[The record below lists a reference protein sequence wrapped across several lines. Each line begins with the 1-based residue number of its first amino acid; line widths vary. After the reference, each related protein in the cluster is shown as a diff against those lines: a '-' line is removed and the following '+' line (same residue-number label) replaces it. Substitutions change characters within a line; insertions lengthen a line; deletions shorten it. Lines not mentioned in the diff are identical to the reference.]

1 MEEEKNIGVGSFNII
16 ESLYQPI
23 KDQEKLFGDRK
34 YNFFKENNV
43 DPAELIG
50 IQRDPNAAVVQLNKD
65 DPKNKEVN
73 PLYAKDVY
81 NFIADLPDQALYR
94 LVLGGMNG
102 ARLGV
107 NLLPAFSRLIGA
119 EPGEDRFDDIYK
131 FSQQA
136 DENIK
141 NKITMF
147 KDIYA
152 SAFKAE
158 KGRDPNKASDFV
170 SYIAQDYPY
179 FAPIYSTLDKI
190 GLPKTI
196 SVPLSVGLSSG
207 VAFDPKQQT
216 ADGQSESS
224 FFFDSASIKSLKEFF
239 GALPDTPEGEIFDRA
254 YQAFESTGVAA
265 AIGPI
270 INTALFLK
278 RNVPAFNKAIPGAAV
293 ATGSATAIGEI
304 TDQTIL
310 NPQDETIQNQEPT
323 ILDNVRSGIDQ
334 FGNKLTQIGGA
345 IKKEFSGE
353 AMANPLVKKG
363 VTELAPVFKSTVVE
377 AIEKIPNKA
386 SGDQI
391 IGTLKNIP
399 GVTQQEMKWIG
410 IDDFLKGKPSVT
422 KQEVS
427 DFIQANR
434 LDVNEV
440 MLPRVGGQKKSE
452 DEILEWFKNQNED
465 TGDSAYY
472 AYKDIKNALAENGG
486 VRFDDINYNLIRNA
500 NSAKFTYNTQR
511 LMSDAGLYDEF
522 FYSGEIL
529 PISFFRSEIQ
539 NQYRIGDI
547 YFAKSKKRLT
557 DDERD
562 TLVINF
568 INENADNFRNRH
580 SSDNDYSDVKRL
592 LFSEDDFMMLQDT
605 IKKQGL
611 VMKNEEKIF
620 LNEENLKKFHNEYVI
635 RLNEDHISNR
645 YEFDFKDIEDFVG
658 GFSSTKY
665 GNYTLPGGENYRE
678 LIFTLSKGGQ
688 NVGDNF
694 PLQQGATTKQTVDN
708 VGLETSPHM
717 NIKGEFAHVR
727 FKGRDIAGQRTLTV
741 EELQSDIFQQVKQ
754 ENKKTIRRAKE
765 NAAERITRDQEK
777 LGSFENITERDVL
790 QEAKTEIDDKTIK
803 DFPFKNNWYELVT
816 RRLVRY
822 AADNGFDAIAIPQGK
837 VSASRYFMKG
847 GVPDNIEIVA
857 IPRDKI
863 VYSTTDPFESRIE
876 GNEYIFKTLFKKGN
890 EVLEDRRF
898 IQEGIFNLKET
909 LPKSYENFNSDILD
923 ILNNKYTKKELENK
937 VFSYNINESKFIG
950 TGKGKFEL
958 YDQAIPAYMK
968 KYAKKWN
975 APVVNKELELDQPIK
990 IGNDTYEK
998 INYVVLKITPEMK
1011 RSVQEKSQPLFNIV
1025 LPALSAG
1032 GGAKVISDNME
1043 NNTISNTTKN

>member
-50 IQRDPNAAVVQLNKD
+50 IQRDPNATVVQLNKD
-65 DPKNKEVN
+65 DPKNKEINFEYV
-73 PLYAKDVY
+73 KDVY
-81 NFIADLPDQALYR
+81 NFVADLPDQALYR
-94 LVLGGMNG
+94 LVLGGMN
-102 ARLGV
+102 ATKLGV
-107 NLLPAFSRLIGA
+107 NLLPAFSRLLGS
-119 EPGEDRFDDIYK
+119 EPGEDRFDDMYK

-152 SAFKAE
+152 SAFKTE
-158 KGRDPNKASDFV
+158 KGRDPNKASDFA

-239 GALPDTPEGEIFDRA
+239 GALPNTPEGEVFDRA
-254 YQAFESTGVAA
+254 YQAFETTGVAA

-278 RNVPAFNKAIPGAAV
+278 RNVPAFNKAIPGTAV

-310 NPQDETIQNQEPT
+310 NPQDETMQNQEPT

-334 FGNKLTQIGGA
+334 FGNKLTEIGGA
-345 IKKEFSGE
+345 IKKEFSGS
-353 AMANPLVKKG
+353 AMANPLIKKG
-363 VTELAPVFKSTVVE
+363 VDELAPKLAPVFKSAVVD
-377 AIEKIPNKA
+377 AVEKIPNKA
-386 SGDQI
+386 PGNQI
-391 IGTLKNIP
+391 LGTIKNIQ

-410 IDDFLKGKPSVT
+410 LDDFLKDKPSVT
-422 KQEVS
+422 KQELS

-440 MLPRVGGQKKSE
+440 MLPRTTSTKKSDNE
-452 DEILEWFKNQNED
+452 VLEWFKNQNED

-472 AYKDIKNALAENGG
+472 AYKDIQNALAENGG
-486 VRFDDINYNLIRNA
+486 IRFDDINYNLTK
-500 NSAKFTYNTQR
+500 NSVSRKFNYNTQR
-511 LMSDAGLYDEF
+511 VMSDTGLYDEF
-522 FYSGEIL
+522 FYTGEIL
-529 PISFFRSEIQ
+529 PIEFFRDQIQ

-547 YFAKSKKRLT
+547 YFAKSKRKLT
-557 DDERD
+557 EDEVD
-562 TLVINF
+562 TFIRNF
-568 INENADNFRNRH
+568 ITEEEDNFRYRH
-580 SSDNDYSDVKRL
+580 STDVDYSDVKKL
-592 LFSEDDFMMLQDT
+592 LFSDEDFMMLQDR
-605 IKKQGL
+605 IKKDGL
-611 VMKNEEKIF
+611 KMKNEEKIF
-620 LNEENLKKFHNEYVI
+620 FDEENIKKLHNEYTI
-635 RLNEDHISNR
+635 RLNEDDINNR
-645 YEFDFKDIEDFVG
+645 YEFDFKEIEDFVG
-658 GFSSTKY
+658 GTSSTKY
-665 GNYTLPGGENYRE
+665 GNYTLPGGENYKE

-694 PLQQGATTKQTVDN
+694 PLQQGATTKQTTDKI
-708 VGLETSPHM
+708 GLDTSPHM

-727 FKGRDIAGQRTLTV
+727 FKERDIAGQKTLTV
-741 EELQSDIFQQVKQ
+741 EELQSDIFQAVKQ
-754 ENKKTIRRAKE
+754 ENKRIVRQGTQDAKMVSVAQQ
-765 NAAERITRDQEK
+765 NATGI
-777 LGSFENITERDVL
+777 FENVTEQDILQKAKPFIEDNTIT
-790 QEAKTEIDDKTIK
+790 

-816 RRLVRY
+816 RRLIRY
-822 AADNGFDAIAIPQGK
+822 AADNNFSAIAIPEGRVAAARYGK
-837 VSASRYFMKG
+837 VG
-847 GVPDNIEIVA
+847 GFADNIEISVFRNDSSPNAKPENYAFTVTYNKGSKEIVKRVLRGDA
-857 IPRDKI
+857 IK
-863 VYSTTDPFESRIE
+863 E
-876 GNEYIFKTLFKKGN
+876 
-890 EVLEDRRF
+890 LEKQF
-898 IQEGIFNLKET
+898 
-909 LPKSYENFNSDILD
+909 PKSYENFNSDILD
-923 ILNNKYTKKELENK
+923 ILNNKYTQDELIENSFNYK
-937 VFSYNINESKFIG
+937 LSEKQFIG
-950 TGKGKFEL
+950 EGKGKFEL

-975 APVVNKELELDQPIK
+975 APITTEQVKFREQNE
-990 IGNDTYEK
+990 T
-998 INYVVLKITPEMK
+998 INYTVLKLTPEMK
-1011 RSVQEKSQPLFNIV
+1011 RSVQDKSQPLFNIV

-1043 NNTISNTTKN
+1043 NNTISNPTKN

>member
-50 IQRDPNAAVVQLNKD
+50 IQRDPNATVVQLNKD
-65 DPKNKEVN
+65 DPKNKEINFEYV
-73 PLYAKDVY
+73 KDVY
-81 NFIADLPDQALYR
+81 NFVADLPDQALYR

-102 ARLGV
+102 AKLGV
-107 NLLPAFSRLIGA
+107 NLLPAFSRLLGS
-119 EPGEDRFDDIYK
+119 EPGEDRFDDMYK

-152 SAFKAE
+152 SAFKSE

-239 GALPDTPEGEIFDRA
+239 GALPDTPEGEVFDRA
-254 YQAFESTGVAA
+254 YQAFETTGVAA

-278 RNVPAFNKAIPGAAV
+278 RNVPAFNKAIPGGAV

-310 NPQDETIQNQEPT
+310 NPQNETIQNQEPT

-363 VTELAPVFKSTVVE
+363 VDELVPVFKSAVVD
-377 AIEKIPNKA
+377 AVNKIPNKA
-386 SGDQI
+386 PGDQI
-391 IGTLKNIP
+391 LGTIKNVQGIS
-399 GVTQQEMKWIG
+399 QSEIKWIG
-410 IDDFLKGKPSVT
+410 LDDFLKGKPSVT

-440 MLPRVGGQKKSE
+440 QFPSPLGAADERLPKKTLEQVME
-452 DEILEWFKNQNED
+452 DFEVSNSVQVEDMYMRAKDALEAVNNQRLDNLQ
-465 TGDSAYY
+465 
-472 AYKDIKNALAENGG
+472 YK
-486 VRFDDINYNLIRNA
+486 VTRFDIQNPNGQLIDDRINVQKFMI
-500 NSAKFTYNTQR
+500 NSGLWDDFYERGAESMTSEIFKEKYKNTYTIFAAKFNETKKRISDESLNNLLNDFFDDYNPARTNKGAVDFQE
-511 LMSDAGLYDEF
+511 LILAKDEYLEFESYLKDKNFTIFDYDKNEISDDVLEKFFNEYTIRTNKDGLANYHM
-522 FYSGEIL
+522 
-529 PISFFRSEIQ
+529 ISF
-539 NQYRIGDI
+539 N
-547 YFAKSKKRLT
+547 
-557 DDERD
+557 
-562 TLVINF
+562 
-568 INENADNFRNRH
+568 
-580 SSDNDYSDVKRL
+580 
-592 LFSEDDFMMLQDT
+592 
-605 IKKQGL
+605 
-611 VMKNEEKIF
+611 
-620 LNEENLKKFHNEYVI
+620 
-635 RLNEDHISNR
+635 
-645 YEFDFKDIEDFVG
+645 DIEDALKSGQRETQFGSGDLV
-658 GFSSTKY
+658 
-665 GNYTLPGGENYRE
+665 LPGLENYKE
-678 LIFTLSKGGQ
+678 LIFTLSKGGK
-688 NVGDNF
+688 NVGDDF
-694 PLQQGATTKQTVDN
+694 PLQQGATKQQTVGSLNLD
-708 VGLETSPHM
+708 SSKHF
-717 NIKGEFAHVR
+717 NIPGEFAHVR
-727 FKGRDIAGQRTLTV
+727 FGEKKINGQKTLTV
-741 EELQSDIFQQVKQ
+741 EEMQSDIFQEVKQ
-754 ENKKTIRRAKE
+754 VNKKTK
-765 NAAERITRDQEK
+765 NRIKDINNFKVQSE
-777 LGSFENITERDVL
+777 EITK
-790 QEAKTEIDDKTIK
+790 QEADKLSIDEFKDREIV

-822 AADNGFDAIAIPQGK
+822 AADNGFDAIAIPEGK
-837 VSASRYFMKG
+837 VAAARYYQKG
-847 GVPDNIEIVA
+847 AFVDKLEMRAVTSDKMNEAGYPEYTFFIDEMSGG
-857 IPRDKI
+857 KI
-863 VYSTTDPFESRIE
+863 VQTRS
-876 GNEYIFKTLFKKGN
+876 
-890 EVLEDRRF
+890 
-898 IQEGIFNLKET
+898 LKDAAVYNID
-909 LPKSYENFNSDILD
+909 KSYPKKYQDILADAED
-923 ILNNKYTKKELENK
+923 ILLHKYTAEELKNKSFGYTFDNKE
-937 VFSYNINESKFIG
+937 FI
-950 TGKGKFEL
+950 GKGKGKYEL
-958 YDQAIPAYMK
+958 YDQAIPSYFK

-975 APVVNKELELDQPIK
+975 APIGIEKLNFDEVPITVGDQEFKSVNF
-990 IGNDTYEK
+990 
-998 INYVVLKITPEMK
+998 VVLKITPEMK

-1043 NNTISNTTKN
+1043 NNTISNPTKN

>member
-34 YNFFKENNV
+34 FNFFKENNV

-50 IQRDPNAAVVQLNKD
+50 ITRDPNAAVVQLNKD

-73 PLYAKDVY
+73 PLYAKDIY

-94 LVLGGMNG
+94 LVLGGMN
-102 ARLGV
+102 ATKLGV

-158 KGRDPNKASDFV
+158 KGRDPNKVSDFA

-179 FAPIYSTLDKI
+179 YAPIYSTLDKI

-196 SVPLSVGLSSG
+196 SIPLSVGLSSG
-207 VAFDPKQQT
+207 IAFDPKEQT

-254 YQAFESTGVAA
+254 YQAFETTGVAA

-278 RNVPAFNKAIPGAAV
+278 RNVPAFNKAIPGGAV

-310 NPQDETIQNQEPT
+310 NPKDETIENQGPT
-323 ILDNVRSGIDQ
+323 ILDNVKSGIDQ

-363 VTELAPVFKSTVVE
+363 ATELAPVFKSAVVD

-386 SGDQI
+386 PGDQI
-391 IGTLKNIP
+391 LGTIKNIP

-410 IDDFLKGKPSVT
+410 LDDFLKGKPLVT

-440 MLPRVGGQKKSE
+440 QFPKKATGEESKTV
-452 DEILEWFKNQNED
+452 DELEKLLEPHTDYASSAVYEYTNIKEALQNNLDVRYDTIPFIKKGSQRNSAEYPVKIGVNEFMDKAGLWDSIYETGEVESLGYFRKNFKNVYRIDSLRKNGQILDDNIIKSYYDEARSTDAINPNRNFEYYDDADFSRIIFSEEEFIGFKNYLKSQNV
-465 TGDSAYY
+465 G
-472 AYKDIKNALAENGG
+472 
-486 VRFDDINYNLIRNA
+486 INQ
-500 NSAKFTYNTQR
+500 FTT
-511 LMSDAGLYDEF
+511 LKMSDNFVDK
-522 FYSGEIL
+522 
-529 PISFFRSEIQ
+529 
-539 NQYRIGDI
+539 I
-547 YFAKSKKRLT
+547 Y
-557 DDERD
+557 
-562 TLVINF
+562 
-568 INENADNFRNRH
+568 
-580 SSDNDYSDVKRL
+580 
-592 LFSEDDFMMLQDT
+592 
-605 IKKQGL
+605 
-611 VMKNEEKIF
+611 
-620 LNEENLKKFHNEYVI
+620 NEYVI
-635 RLNEDHISNR
+635 RASNENLEKFNID
-645 YEFDFKDIEDFVG
+645 FDFIQSIDG
-658 GFSSTKY
+658 GGSATKF
-665 GNYTLPGGENYRE
+665 GQYTLPGGRDYKE
-678 LIFTLSKGGQ
+678 LVFTLSKGGK
-688 NVGDNF
+688 NVGFDF
-694 PLQQGATTKQTVDN
+694 PLEQGATKSQTARELGIPTTK
-708 VGLETSPHM
+708 HM
-717 NIKGEFAHVR
+717 NVMGEFAHVR
-727 FKGRDIAGQRTLTV
+727 FKTRNINGQKTLSV
-741 EELQSDIFQQVKQ
+741 EEMQSDLFQSVKQ
-754 ENKKTIRRAKE
+754 KNKSVMRGADELKRSAEANPNGLPTLEQAKLFAD
-765 NAAERITRDQEK
+765 NN
-777 LGSFENITERDVL
+777 L
-790 QEAKTEIDDKTIK
+790 IK
-803 DFPFKNNWYELVT
+803 DFPFKSNWYELAT

-822 AADNGFDAIAIPQGK
+822 AADNGFDAIAIPEGRVAAARYNKIGGFVDNVEIK
-837 VSASRYFMKG
+837 VGLSDKNNEAGYPTYTFYLTQKNGEKVVEERAFSDAGIYG
-847 GVPDNIEIVA
+847 I
-857 IPRDKI
+857 DKI
-863 VYSTTDPFESRIE
+863 Y
-876 GNEYIFKTLFKKGN
+876 
-890 EVLEDRRF
+890 
-898 IQEGIFNLKET
+898 
-909 LPKSYENFNSDILD
+909 PKNYQDILSDAED
-923 ILNNKYTKKELENK
+923 ILLHKYTRQELKDKTFRYKLSEK
-937 VFSYNINESKFIG
+937 QFIG
-950 TGKGKFEL
+950 EGKGKFEL
-958 YDQAIPAYMK
+958 YDQAIPSYMK

-975 APVVNKELELDQPIK
+975 APVTKEAVK
-990 IGNDTYEK
+990 IPEENEAIDY
-998 INYVVLKITPEMK
+998 IILKITPEMK

-1025 LPALSAG
+1025 LPVLTAG
-1032 GGAKVISDNME
+1032 GSAKVISDNME
-1043 NNTISNTTKN
+1043 NNTISNPTKN

>member
-65 DPKNKEVN
+65 DPKNKEINFEYV
-73 PLYAKDVY
+73 KDVY
-81 NFIADLPDQALYR
+81 NFVADLPDQALYR

-102 ARLGV
+102 AKLGV
-107 NLLPAFSRLIGA
+107 NLLPAFSRLLGS
-119 EPGEDRFDDIYK
+119 EPGEDRFDDMYK

-152 SAFKAE
+152 SAFKSE

-196 SVPLSVGLSSG
+196 SIPLSVGLSSG

-224 FFFDSASIKSLKEFF
+224 LFFDSASIKSLKEFF

-254 YQAFESTGVAA
+254 YQAFETTGVAA

-278 RNVPAFNKAIPGAAV
+278 RNVPAFNKAIPGSAV

-363 VTELAPVFKSTVVE
+363 VDELVPVFKSAVVD

-391 IGTLKNIP
+391 LGTLKNIP

-434 LDVNEV
+434 IDVNEV
-440 MLPRVGGQKKSE
+440 QFPKKATGEESKTYEELEKLLEPHTDYASSAVYEYTNIKEALRNNLDVRYDTIPFVKKGSAKNSAEYPVKIGVNEFMDKTGLWDNIYETSEIESLGYFKESFKNVYQINSLRKNGQILDDDIIKNYYVEARSTDIINTNRNFDYYDDVDFSKLIFSETEFKSFKDYLKSE
-452 DEILEWFKNQNED
+452 NVGINE
-465 TGDSAYY
+465 
-472 AYKDIKNALAENGG
+472 
-486 VRFDDINYNLIRNA
+486 
-500 NSAKFTYNTQR
+500 FTT
-511 LMSDAGLYDEF
+511 LKMSDNFVDK
-522 FYSGEIL
+522 
-529 PISFFRSEIQ
+529 
-539 NQYRIGDI
+539 I
-547 YFAKSKKRLT
+547 Y
-557 DDERD
+557 
-562 TLVINF
+562 
-568 INENADNFRNRH
+568 
-580 SSDNDYSDVKRL
+580 
-592 LFSEDDFMMLQDT
+592 
-605 IKKQGL
+605 
-611 VMKNEEKIF
+611 
-620 LNEENLKKFHNEYVI
+620 NEYVI
-635 RLNEDHISNR
+635 RASNENLER
-645 YEFDFKDIEDFVG
+645 YNIDFDFIQGIDG
-658 GFSSTKY
+658 GGSATKF
-665 GNYTLPGGENYRE
+665 GQYTLPGGRDYKE
-678 LIFTLSKGGQ
+678 LVFTLSKGGK
-688 NVGDNF
+688 NVGFDF
-694 PLQQGATTKQTVDN
+694 PLEQGATKRQTTRELGIPTTK
-708 VGLETSPHM
+708 HM
-717 NIKGEFAHVR
+717 NVVGEFAHVR
-727 FKGRDIAGQRTLTV
+727 FKTRNINGQKTLSV
-741 EELQSDIFQQVKQ
+741 EEMQSDIFQEVKK
-754 ENKKTIRRAKE
+754 ENKLIFKVAKE
-765 NAAERITRDQEK
+765 KAAERITRDQEK

-790 QEAKTEIDDKTIK
+790 QEAKAEIDDKTIK
-803 DFPFKNNWYELVT
+803 DFPFKSNWYELAT

-822 AADNGFDAIAIPQGK
+822 AADNGFDAIAIPEGK
-837 VSASRYFMKG
+837 VAAARYGKVG
-847 GVPDNIEIVA
+847 GFVDNVEVKIGVSDKNNEAGYPTYTFYLTQKNGKKVVEERALTDAA
-857 IPRDKI
+857 IYNIDKI
-863 VYSTTDPFESRIE
+863 Y
-876 GNEYIFKTLFKKGN
+876 
-890 EVLEDRRF
+890 
-898 IQEGIFNLKET
+898 
-909 LPKSYENFNSDILD
+909 PKNYQDILGDAED
-923 ILNNKYTKKELENK
+923 ILLHKYTREELKNK
-937 VFSYNINESKFIG
+937 TFSYKLSEKQFIG
-950 TGKGKFEL
+950 EGKGKFEL
-958 YDQAIPAYMK
+958 YDQAIPSYMK

-975 APVVNKELELDQPIK
+975 APVTKEAVKLPEENEAIDYI
-990 IGNDTYEK
+990 I
-998 INYVVLKITPEMK
+998 LKITPEMK

-1043 NNTISNTTKN
+1043 NNTISNPTKN

>member
-65 DPKNKEVN
+65 DPKNKEINFEYV
-73 PLYAKDVY
+73 KDVY
-81 NFIADLPDQALYR
+81 NFVADLPDQALYR
-94 LVLGGMNG
+94 LVLGGMN
-102 ARLGV
+102 AAKLGV
-107 NLLPAFSRLIGA
+107 NLLPAFSRLLGS
-119 EPGEDRFDDIYK
+119 EPGEDRFDDMYK

-152 SAFKAE
+152 SAFKSV
-158 KGRDPNKASDFV
+158 KGRDPNKASDFA

-224 FFFDSASIKSLKEFF
+224 IFFDSASIKSLKEFF

-254 YQAFESTGVAA
+254 YQAFETTGVAA

-278 RNVPAFNKAIPGAAV
+278 RNVPAFNKAIPGTAV
-293 ATGSATAIGEI
+293 ATGSATAIGQI

-310 NPQDETIQNQEPT
+310 NPQDETMQNQEPT

-334 FGNKLTQIGGA
+334 FGNKLTEIGGA

-391 IGTLKNIP
+391 LGTLKNIP

-440 MLPRVGGQKKSE
+440 MLPRVSGQKKSD
-452 DEILEWFKNQNED
+452 DEILEWFKNENED
-465 TGDSAYY
+465 TGDGAYY
-472 AYKDIKNALAENGG
+472 AYKAIQNSLAENGG
-486 VRFDDINYNLIRNA
+486 VRFDDIKYNLTK
-500 NSAKFTYNTQR
+500 NSNSREFSYNTQR
-511 LMSDAGLYDEF
+511 IISDSGLYDEF

-529 PISFFRSEIQ
+529 PINFFRSEIQ

-547 YFAKSKKRLT
+547 YFAKSKKKLT
-557 DDERD
+557 EDEVD
-562 TLVINF
+562 TFIRNF
-568 INENADNFRNRH
+568 ITEDEDNFRFRH
-580 SSDNDYSDVKRL
+580 SSDVDYGDVKRL
-592 LFSEDDFMMLQDT
+592 LFSEDDFMMLQDR
-605 IKKQGL
+605 IKKDGL
-611 VMKNEEKIF
+611 KMKNEEKISF
-620 LNEENLKKFHNEYVI
+620 NEENIKKFHNEYVI
-635 RLNEDHISNR
+635 RLSEDDISNR

-665 GNYTLPGGENYRE
+665 SNYTLPGGENYRE

-741 EELQSDIFQQVKQ
+741 EELQSDIFQGVKQ
-754 ENKKTIRRAKE
+754 KNKSVIRRAKE
-765 NAAERITRDQEK
+765 NASDTINIDQTARN
-777 LGSFENITERDVL
+777 SFENVTEEEIL
-790 QEAKTEIDDKTIK
+790 QKAQSEIDDNLIK

-816 RRLVRY
+816 RRLIRY
-822 AADNGFDAIAIPQGK
+822 AADNNFEAIAIPEGRVAAARYGK
-837 VSASRYFMKG
+837 VG
-847 GVPDNIEIVA
+847 GFADNIDISVFRNDSTSNAKPENYAFTVTYNKGNKEIVKRVLRGEA
-857 IPRDKI
+857 IK
-863 VYSTTDPFESRIE
+863 E
-876 GNEYIFKTLFKKGN
+876 
-890 EVLEDRRF
+890 LEKQF
-898 IQEGIFNLKET
+898 
-909 LPKSYENFNSDILD
+909 PKSFKDFSGD
-923 ILNNKYTKKELENK
+923 LNDVLLNKYTQDELIENT
-937 VFSYNINESKFIG
+937 FSYKLSEKQFIG
-950 TGKGKFEL
+950 EGKGKFEL

-975 APVVNKELELDQPIK
+975 APITTEQVKFREQNE
-990 IGNDTYEK
+990 T
-998 INYVVLKITPEMK
+998 INYTVLKITPEMK

-1043 NNTISNTTKN
+1043 NNTISNPTKN

>member
-50 IQRDPNAAVVQLNKD
+50 ITRDPNAAIVELNKD

-94 LVLGGMNG
+94 IALGGMNG

-107 NLLPAFSRLIGA
+107 NLFPTISRLFGA
-119 EPGEDRFDDIYK
+119 EPGGDRYNDIYK
-131 FSQQA
+131 FSQDA
-136 DENIK
+136 DEKLKNI
-141 NKITMF
+141 ITTF
-147 KDIYA
+147 KQTYSTGFQA
-152 SAFKAE
+152 A
-158 KGRDPNKASDFV
+158 KGRDPSFGADML
-170 SYIAQDYPY
+170 SYVAQDYPF

-196 SVPLSVGLSSG
+196 SIPLSVGLSSG
-207 VAFDPKQQT
+207 IAFDPKEKNAEGKSQ
-216 ADGQSESS
+216 SS
-224 FFFDSASIKSLKEFF
+224 FFFDSASIQGLKEFF

-254 YQAFESTGVAA
+254 YQAFETTGLTTL
-265 AIGPI
+265 IGPI

-278 RNVPAFNKAIPGAAV
+278 RNVPAFNKAIPGGAV

-310 NPQDETIQNQEPT
+310 NPKDETMQNQEPT
-323 ILDNVRSGIDQ
+323 ILDNVRSSIDQ

-353 AMANPLVKKG
+353 AMANPLVPK
-363 VTELAPVFKSTVVE
+363 VVNELAPVFKSAVVN
-377 AIEKIPNKA
+377 AIERIPNKA
-386 SGDQI
+386 PGDQI
-391 IGTLKNIP
+391 LGTIKNIP

-410 IDDFLKGKPSVT
+410 LDDFLKGKPSVT

-440 MLPRVGGQKKSE
+440 QLPRNFKSKKSD
-452 DEILEWFKNQNED
+452 DEILEWFRDQNAD

-472 AYKDIKNALAENGG
+472 AYKEIQEAIAKNGG
-486 VRFDDINYNLIRNA
+486 IRFDDIKYNLIRNS
-500 NSAKFTYNTQR
+500 NSTKYNYNTER

-547 YFAKSKKRLT
+547 FFAKSKKRLT

-568 INENADNFRNRH
+568 IKENVDNFRNSH
-580 SSDNDYSDVKRL
+580 GSDVDYSDVKRL

-611 VMKNEEKIF
+611 VMKNEDKIF
-620 LNEENLKKFHNEYVI
+620 LDEENLKKFHNEYLI
-635 RLNEDHISNR
+635 RLNEDDIQNR
-645 YEFDFKDIEDFVG
+645 YEFDYRDIEEFVG
-658 GFSSTKY
+658 GFQSTKY
-665 GNYTLPGGENYRE
+665 DRYTLPGGRDYKE
-678 LIFTLSKGGQ
+678 LIFTLSKGGK
-688 NVGDNF
+688 NVDKYF
-694 PLQQGATTKQTVDN
+694 PLQQGATTKQTADN
-708 VGLETSPHM
+708 LGLDTSAHFNMP
-717 NIKGEFAHVR
+717 GEFAHVR
-727 FKGRDIAGQRTLTV
+727 FKERNIAGQKTLSV
-741 EELQSDIFQQVKQ
+741 EELQSDIFQAVKK
-754 ENKKTIRRAKE
+754 ENKLILKNAKE
-765 NAAERITRDQEK
+765 RASNDITIDQVNQK
-777 LGSFENITERDVL
+777 SFENVTEQEIL
-790 QEAKTEIDDKTIK
+790 QKAKAEIDDKTIK

-816 RRLVRY
+816 RRLIRY
-822 AADNGFDAIAIPQGK
+822 AADNNFSAIAIPEGRVAAARYGK
-837 VSASRYFMKG
+837 TGGFVDNVEVKVGVSDKNNEAGYPTYTFILTQKNGKKVVEERALTDADIY
-847 GVPDNIEIVA
+847 NI
-857 IPRDKI
+857 DKI
-863 VYSTTDPFESRIE
+863 Y
-876 GNEYIFKTLFKKGN
+876 
-890 EVLEDRRF
+890 
-898 IQEGIFNLKET
+898 
-909 LPKSYENFNSDILD
+909 PKNYQDILGDAED
-923 ILNNKYTKKELENK
+923 ILLHRYTKEELKNK
-937 VFSYNINESKFIG
+937 TFNYKLSEKQFIG
-950 TGKGKFEL
+950 EGKGKFEL
-958 YDQAIPAYMK
+958 YDQAIPTYMK

-975 APVVNKELELDQPIK
+975 APVTTEAVKLPEQNES
-990 IGNDTYEK
+990 

-1025 LPALSAG
+1025 LPALTAG
-1032 GGAKVISDNME
+1032 GSAKVISDNMQ
-1043 NNTISNTTKN
+1043 NNTISNPTKN

>member
-65 DPKNKEVN
+65 DPKNKEINFEYV
-73 PLYAKDVY
+73 KDVY
-81 NFIADLPDQALYR
+81 NFVADLPDQALYR
-94 LVLGGMNG
+94 LVLGGMN
-102 ARLGV
+102 AAKLGV
-107 NLLPAFSRLIGA
+107 NLLPAFSRLLGS
-119 EPGEDRFDDIYK
+119 EPGEDRFDDMYK

-152 SAFKAE
+152 SAFKSV
-158 KGRDPNKASDFV
+158 KGRDPNKASDFA

-224 FFFDSASIKSLKEFF
+224 IFFDSASIKSLKEFF

-254 YQAFESTGVAA
+254 YQAFETTGVAA

-278 RNVPAFNKAIPGAAV
+278 RNVPAFNKAIPGTAV
-293 ATGSATAIGEI
+293 ATGSATAIGQI

-310 NPQDETIQNQEPT
+310 NPQDETMQNQEPT

-334 FGNKLTQIGGA
+334 FGNKLTEIGGA

-377 AIEKIPNKA
+377 AIDKIPNKA

-391 IGTLKNIP
+391 LGTLKNIP

-440 MLPRVGGQKKSE
+440 MLPRVSGQKKSD
-452 DEILEWFKNQNED
+452 DEILEWFKNENED
-465 TGDSAYY
+465 TGDGAYY
-472 AYKDIKNALAENGG
+472 AYKAIQNSLAENGG
-486 VRFDDINYNLIRNA
+486 VRFDDIKYNLTK
-500 NSAKFTYNTQR
+500 NSNSREFSYNTQR
-511 LMSDAGLYDEF
+511 IISDSGLYDEF

-529 PISFFRSEIQ
+529 PINFFRSEIQ

-547 YFAKSKKRLT
+547 YFAKSKKKLT
-557 DDERD
+557 EDEVD
-562 TLVINF
+562 TFIRNF
-568 INENADNFRNRH
+568 ITEDEDNFRFRH
-580 SSDNDYSDVKRL
+580 SSDVDYGDVKRL
-592 LFSEDDFMMLQDT
+592 LFSEDDFMMLQDR
-605 IKKQGL
+605 IKKDGL
-611 VMKNEEKIF
+611 KMKNEEKISF
-620 LNEENLKKFHNEYVI
+620 NEENIKKFHNEYVI
-635 RLNEDHISNR
+635 RLSEDDISNR

-665 GNYTLPGGENYRE
+665 SNYTLPGGENYRE

-741 EELQSDIFQQVKQ
+741 EELQSDIFQGVKQ
-754 ENKKTIRRAKE
+754 KNKSVIRRAKE
-765 NAAERITRDQEK
+765 NASDTINIDQTARN
-777 LGSFENITERDVL
+777 SFENVTEEEIL
-790 QEAKTEIDDKTIK
+790 QKAQSEIDDNLIK

-816 RRLVRY
+816 RRLIRY
-822 AADNGFDAIAIPQGK
+822 AADNNFEAIAIPEGRVAAARYGK
-837 VSASRYFMKG
+837 VG
-847 GVPDNIEIVA
+847 GFADNIDISVFRNDSTSNAKPENYAFTVTYNKGNKEIVKRVLRGEA
-857 IPRDKI
+857 IK
-863 VYSTTDPFESRIE
+863 E
-876 GNEYIFKTLFKKGN
+876 
-890 EVLEDRRF
+890 LEKQF
-898 IQEGIFNLKET
+898 
-909 LPKSYENFNSDILD
+909 PKSFKDFSGD
-923 ILNNKYTKKELENK
+923 LNDVLLNKYTQDELIENT
-937 VFSYNINESKFIG
+937 FSYKLSEKQFIG
-950 TGKGKFEL
+950 EGKGKFEL

-975 APVVNKELELDQPIK
+975 APITTEQVKFREQNE
-990 IGNDTYEK
+990 T
-998 INYVVLKITPEMK
+998 INYTVLKITPEMK

-1043 NNTISNTTKN
+1043 NNTISNPTKN